1 MLEAVPPWQAQ
12 RGRLFVVAEDA
23 SYLLSPPKE
32 LSTEVRILEILVKQ
46 HLQASLNQS
55 ADGPTIIHLQ
65 QTCVLYK
72 GKPADLLKK

>member
-32 LSTEVRILEILVKQ
+32 LLTEVRILEILVKQ

-55 ADGPTIIHLQ
+55 ADGPITIHL
-65 QTCVLYK
+65 
-72 GKPADLLKK
+72 